1 MENKTLKYIPGY
13 YPYRIDEDGKVF
25 APHAKTGF
33 PVLVKESNRMVNV
46 RQDGRAKRVK
56 VAELYRRAFNKLMP
70 ED

>member
-1 MENKTLKYIPGY
+1 MKYIPGF
-13 YPYRIDEDGKVF
+13 YPYRIDEEGKVY
-25 APHAKTGF
+25 APHSKTGF

-56 VAELYRRAFNKLMP
+56 VAELYRRAFNKLLP

>member
-25 APHAKTGF
+25 ASHPRTGF
-33 PVLVKESNRMVNV
+33 PVLVKESNHMVNV
-46 RQDGRAKRVK
+46 HYGGQKKRVK
-56 VAELYRRAFNKLMP
+56 VAELYRRAFNKLLP

>member
-1 MENKTLKYIPGY
+1 MNNKKLKYIPGY

-25 APHAKTGF
+25 APHPKTGF

-56 VAELYRRAFNKLMP
+56 VAELYRRAFNKLLP